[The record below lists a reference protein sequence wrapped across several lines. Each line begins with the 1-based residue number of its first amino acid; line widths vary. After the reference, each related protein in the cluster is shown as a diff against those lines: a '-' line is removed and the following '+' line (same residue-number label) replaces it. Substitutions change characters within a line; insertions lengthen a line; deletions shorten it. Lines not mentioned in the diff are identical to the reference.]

1 MKIAVPVTGAFLA
14 VAFADGKYEP
24 SEENRF
30 LAAIVNKPE
39 LAIVGGV
46 ALQSAYNDLV
56 EDFRKNF
63 PATKARVLEAIE
75 AVKDDQL
82 AADAIK
88 AAARGAIVADL
99 KIAPQEEF
107 MLNEIAKAL
116 GIEAGSV

>member
-1 MKIAVPVTGAFLA
+1 MKIAIPVTGAFLA

-30 LAAIVNKPE
+30 LATIANKPE
-39 LAIVGGV
+39 LAVVNTV

-63 PATKARVLEAIE
+63 SATKARVLEAIS
-75 AVKDDQL
+75 AVKDDQRVV
-82 AADAIK
+82 DAIK
-88 AAARGAIVADL
+88 AAARGAIVADM

-107 MLNEIAKAL
+107 LLNEIAKAL
-116 GIEAGSV
+116 GLEAGSV

>member
-30 LAAIVNKPE
+30 LATIANKPE
-39 LAIVGGV
+39 LGVVNAV
-46 ALQSAYNDLV
+46 ALQGAYNDLV

-63 PATKARVLEAIE
+63 TATKARVLEAIS
-75 AVKDDQL
+75 AVKDD
-82 AADAIK
+82 ARVVDAIK
-88 AAARGAIVADL
+88 SAARGAIVADM
-99 KIAPQEEF
+99 KIAPQEEC

-116 GIEAGSV
+116 GLEAGAV